1 MRERRQPAFPFADM
15 SRVPYA
21 VFLDKGVY
29 EREQERVWRGPV
41 WLFLGLEAQ
50 LPKPGDYI
58 TTYVGD
64 TPVVVD
70 RAEDGSIHAFVN
82 SCAHKGT
89 MVVRYR
95 KGNSSSHTCV
105 YHRWSYD
112 LRGNLIGVPFIR
124 GIEGESGM
132 PEDFEKA
139 THGLR
144 RLVVE
149 SHRGVI
155 FGTFEAKPEPLLAYL
170 DQPICDFLDRMFA
183 KPIEIIGHRRQRF
196 AANWKLYYEN
206 YGDGY
211 HGGLLHELAATF
223 GLHRATQ
230 GGSRIPDKRGRHAA
244 SWVNADSDSA
254 DLVRAGYQGVDFA
267 ARFESRL
274 KLDDLAVFD
283 WRDEVGDGQSV
294 RTCSVFPSAL
304 FAQVGNVL
312 ETEQIRPKSA
322 TEFEL
327 YWTYFGYRD
336 DTPELRRRRFQ
347 QANMVGPAGY
357 NNMEDGE
364 AAILEQRGIRRREHE
379 HSVLEMGGRG
389 PVIRQDGHQRLS
401 DTMVRGFWGYYAELM
416 GYRPKAAG
424 VSPRRGAKR
433 SLVSSQK
440 KSPGRSS

>member
-1 MRERRQPAFPFADM
+1 MSVREPVWPAADM

-21 VFLDKGVY
+21 VFLNEDVY
-29 EREQERVWRGPV
+29 EREQARVWQGPV

-50 LPKPGDYI
+50 IPNPGDYI
-58 TTYVGD
+58 TTYAGD
-64 TPVVVD
+64 HPIVVD
-70 RAEDGSIHAFVN
+70 RAEDGSLHAFVN

-95 KGNSSSHTCV
+95 KGNAQTHTCV
-105 YHRWSYD
+105 YHRWAYD
-112 LRGNLIGVPFIR
+112 LRGNLIGVPFLR
-124 GIEGESGM
+124 GIEGVSGM
-132 PEDFEKA
+132 PKDFDKRA
-139 THGLR
+139 HSLR
-144 RLVVE
+144 QLTVE
-149 SHRGVI
+149 SYKGVI
-155 FGTFEAKPEPLLAYL
+155 FGTLAPDAEPLRAYL
-170 DQPICDFLDRMFA
+170 DTPILDFLDRMFA
-183 KPIEIIGHRRQRF
+183 RPIEVIGHRRQRF

-230 GGSRIPDKRGRHAA
+230 SGARIPDRKGRHVA
-244 SWVNADSDSA
+244 SWVNAESDTA
-254 DLVRAGYQGVDFA
+254 EVVREGYRDVSFA
-267 ARFESRL
+267 KSFDQRL
-274 KLDDLAVFD
+274 KLDDMAVFG

-294 RTCSVFPSAL
+294 RTCAVFPSAL

-327 YWTYFGYRD
+327 YWTYFGYKD
-336 DTPELRRRRFQ
+336 EPAEVRRRRFQ

-364 AAILEQRGIRRREHE
+364 ASLLEQRGIRRRGAE

-389 PVIRQDGHQRLS
+389 PVVRQDGHERLS
-401 DTMVRGFWGYYAELM
+401 DTMVRGFWRYYAELM
-416 GYRPKAAG
+416 GYRPRAKA
-424 VSPRRGAKR
+424 RRRVAARVGRKR
-433 SLVSSQK
+433 
-440 KSPGRSS
+440 